1 MEAIADGVWLV
12 RGGFP
17 RVMNVYLIEDQGGMT
32 MFDAGV
38 ESMAGSLAK
47 AASGY
52 GGIKRIL
59 LGHSHADHRGAAA
72 ALAADGVPVHCHAAE
87 VADAEGDGG
96 LHYFSLNELNLVSRA
111 VMRHSLTSTWD
122 GGPVKIEGTVTEG
135 DEVAGFQVIH
145 LPGHAP
151 GLIGLYRESDELVL
165 GSDAVYTL
173 NPLSGRKGAPRIP
186 LGAFNQDTEVAKASV
201 LKLSALAPKRVWLG
215 HADGIEDDAPTTLDW
230 LGRNGGILPS

>member
-17 RVMNVYLIEDQGGMT
+17 RVMNVYLIEDQGAML
-32 MFDAGV
+32 MFDAGIK
-38 ESMAGSLAK
+38 SMAAPLLK
-47 AASGY
+47 AAAGY
-52 GGIKRIL
+52 GGISRIL

-72 ALAADGVPVHCHAAE
+72 EIASGGVPVSCHEAE

-96 LHYFSLNELNLVSRA
+96 LHYFKLDQLNFASKRF
-111 VMRHSLTSTWD
+111 MRHSLTKSWD
-122 GGPVKIEGTVTEG
+122 GGPVKIDATVTEG

-151 GLIGLYRESDELVL
+151 GLIGLYREKDDLLL

-173 NPLSGRKGAPRIP
+173 NPLNGRKGAPRIP
-186 LGAFNQDTEVAKASV
+186 LGAFNQDTEVAMASV
-201 LKLSALAPKRVWLG
+201 LKLSALAPKKVWLG
-215 HADGIEDDAPTTLDW
+215 HADGIEADAPAILDE
-230 LGRNGGILPS
+230 LGRRGGILGG